1 MSIELTR
8 TQAKVVTGRSDG
20 LRLITYQSLWSPSGV
35 LFNQGLC
42 AISVNFVSL
51 LANKLFP
58 GSTVLIIFLK
68 NKTHFLK
75 RGLAHTKHSFPIFDV
90 EYQVIFY

>member
-20 LRLITYQSLWSPSGV
+20 LRLITYQSFWSPSGV

-51 LANKLFP
+51 LANSKFNLFP
-58 GSTVLIIFLK
+58 
-68 NKTHFLK
+68 
-75 RGLAHTKHSFPIFDV
+75 
-90 EYQVIFY
+90 QVGMPNSSLGQQC